1 MYYKVK
7 KMKHTKIKNRPKKRK
22 NWHYRIISFLASSS
36 GIVYVRIVPIK
47 EFRGR
52 FKVLTDFNN
61 IIEDLRVNGYVISAY
76 AHNRI
81 MHIKRN
87 IHMIPEFYYI
97 NEQQDDLEV
106 YKDIRKYINKKYKMK
121 SYKIKIK

>member
-1 MYYKVK
+1 
-7 KMKHTKIKNRPKKRK
+7 MKHTKIKSRPKKRK

-52 FKVLTDFNN
+52 FKVFTDFNN
-61 IIEDLRVNGYVISAY
+61 IIEDLGVKRDFILSAY

-87 IHMIPEFYYI
+87 IHMTPEFYYI